1 MDRAIASALVLWH
14 RFTITRYLAASIIAL
29 AFDVAVFAS
38 LVALSI
44 DPTIASAAGYC
55 AGIVVHWMVSSNI
68 VFTGKTRNGGALHIQ
83 RALFA
88 GSALVGL
95 GITVVTVELLGSI
108 GLHPIAAKAI
118 AVGVSFTAVY
128 AMRKWGVFT

>member
-29 AFDVAVFAS
+29 AFDVALFAS
-38 LVALSI
+38 LVGLAV

-55 AGIVVHWMVSSNI
+55 AGIVVHWMVSANI
-68 VFTGKTRNGGALHIQ
+68 VFTGKTRNGTALHIQ

-95 GITVVTVELLGSI
+95 GITVLTVELLGRI
-108 GLHPIAAKAI
+108 GLHPIPAKAT